1 MATFGEAIIAILV
14 EIIRS
19 TATTA
24 MVIIRNVALLFQ
36 ILIVNAKTASPLAL
50 LVAGGLLFLVVFGI
64 FKFLKA
70 EARTLIIALI
80 VFMALALLV
89 VLL

>member
-1 MATFGEAIIAILV
+1 MATFGEAVIAILV

-19 TATTA
+19 TVTTA

-36 ILIVNAKTASPLAL
+36 ILIVNAKSASPLVL
-50 LVAGGLLFLVVFGI
+50 IIAGSLLFLVVFGL

-70 EARTLIIALI
+70 EFKTLIIALI
-80 VFMALALLV
+80 IFGALFLLV
-89 VLL
+89 VSL